1 MTTSKMLMIAVIASN
16 MITLTR
22 ANYETDKGFI
32 KGSGYVM
39 DQPINYVYVYYY
51 CGDVRHELGD
61 ACCINSS
68 GVDNLKQDTG
78 FDVKCGCYWIEEDV
92 CIKETNVTLACITPF
107 AFGIFWLIAVVFCGA
122 KTEHTRT
129 GGVLCQVPC
138 ILTPCDLCRAIMS
151 ICNIC
156 RRREEVTSDSSDM
169 DKSNKP
175 VLKKGA
181 SNSSTATTQSIE
193 SSASTASVTSRRV

>member
-22 ANYETDKGFI
+22 ADYETDKGFI

-39 DQPINYVYVYYY
+39 DQPIDYVYVYYY

-92 CIKETNVTLACITPF
+92 CIKETNVVLACITPF
-107 AFGIFWLIAVVFCGA
+107 VFGIFWLIAVVFCGA

-129 GGVLCQVPC
+129 SGVLCQVPC

>member
-129 GGVLCQVPC
+129 SGVLCQVPC

>member
-22 ANYETDKGFI
+22 ADYETDKGFI

-39 DQPINYVYVYYY
+39 DQPIDYVYVYYY

-92 CIKETNVTLACITPF
+92 CIKETNVVLACITPF
-107 AFGIFWLIAVVFCGA
+107 VFGIFWLIAVVFCGA

-129 GGVLCQVPC
+129 SGVLCQVPC

-151 ICNIC
+151 FCNIC

>member
-39 DQPINYVYVYYY
+39 DQPIDYVYVYYY

-107 AFGIFWLIAVVFCGA
+107 VFGIFWLIAVVFCGA

-129 GGVLCQVPC
+129 SGVLCQVPC

-175 VLKKGA
+175 VLKKGL
-181 SNSSTATTQSIE
+181 SDSSTPVSYTHLTLPTILL
-193 SSASTASVTSRRV
+193 V